1 LNGIRITI
9 TSNNNTVKGVF
20 MRPPKYLMLVTTLAM
35 LVLSA
40 CAPIRPLPG
49 GATTPMAAPMGAAAA
64 NPLAG
69 TSWIL
74 TELDGQAP
82 LADATVTLRFEADGS
97 AGGSDGCNNYF
108 TTYTVDGD
116 AISFGVG
123 GSTMMAC
130 PEPIMT
136 QAAAYQT
143 ALASAAAFAVADG
156 VLTLSNADGAPVA
169 VFAAQSS
176 ELAGSAWDVTNYNNG
191 REAVVGVLADTGLTV
206 VFGDDG
212 TIGGS
217 AGCNNFRGGYTV
229 DGNTIAIGPLATTRM
244 MCPTPEGV
252 MEQEAEFVAAL
263 ESAATYRIDGNQLEL
278 RTADD
283 ALAVWMVRAEPEA
296 AAASK
301 AAVTGAVTY
310 LVRTA
315 LPEDAVVTVSIH
327 NKQLADAP
335 PAMTLLGEQVIAT
348 EGSQVPIAYAVEY
361 DPAAV
366 QEGALYAIGARIN
379 DSAGTLLFVS
389 TTVNP
394 VITQGNPTENVEI
407 LVEPVQ

>member
-1 LNGIRITI
+1 
-9 TSNNNTVKGVF
+9 
-20 MRPPKYLMLVTTLAM
+20 MRQPKYLLLVATFAM
-35 LVLSA
+35 LLLSA

-49 GATTPMAAPMGAAAA
+49 GAAAPMGAPAT

-69 TSWIL
+69 TSWLL

-116 AISFGVG
+116 AIAFGVG

-143 ALASAAAFAVADG
+143 ALSSAVTFMVADG
-156 VLTLSNADGAPVA
+156 VLMLHNADGAAVA

-176 ELAGSAWDVTNYNNG
+176 DLAGSAWDVTNYNNG
-191 REAVVGVLADTGLTV
+191 REAVVSLLADTTLTA
-206 VFGDDG
+206 VFGADG
-212 TIGGS
+212 TISGS
-217 AGCNNFRGGYTV
+217 AGCNNFSGSYTS
-229 DGNTIAIGPLATTRM
+229 DGAGVIAIGSLATTRK
-244 MCPTPEGV
+244 MCPTPEGI
-252 MEQEAEFVAAL
+252 MAQEAEFLAAL
-263 ESAATYRIDGNQLEL
+263 ESAATYRIDGANLEM

-283 ALAVWMVRAEPEA
+283 ALAVRMVRAQAVADA
-296 AAASK
+296 AGA

-310 LVRTA
+310 RVRMA
-315 LPEDAVVTVSIH
+315 LPDDAVVTVSIH

-335 PAMTLLGEQVIAT
+335 PEMTLLGEQVIAT
-348 EGSQVPIAYAVEY
+348 AGSQVPIAYAVEY

-366 QEGALYAIGARIN
+366 QEGALYSIGARIN

>member
-1 LNGIRITI
+1 
-9 TSNNNTVKGVF
+9 
-20 MRPPKYLMLVTTLAM
+20 MRQPKYLVLVATLAM
-35 LVLSA
+35 LVLAA

-49 GATTPMAAPMGAAAA
+49 GATAPMGAPMGAAEA

-69 TSWIL
+69 TSWML

-130 PEPIMT
+130 PEPVMT
-136 QAAAYQT
+136 QASAYQA
-143 ALASAAAFAVADG
+143 ALSSAVTFMMADG
-156 VLTLSNADGAPVA
+156 MLMLHNADGAAVA

-176 ELAGSAWDVTNYNNG
+176 DLAGSAWDVTNYNNG
-191 REAVVGVLADTGLTV
+191 REAVVSVLADTVLTV
-206 VFGDDG
+206 AVGDDG
-212 TIGGS
+212 SISGS

-229 DGNTIAIGPLATTRM
+229 DGNLIAIGPLATTRM

-263 ESAATYRIDGNQLEL
+263 ESSATYRIDGNQLEL

-296 AAASK
+296 AAGASM

-335 PAMTLLGEQVIAT
+335 PEMTLLGEQVIAT
-348 EGSQVPIAYAVEY
+348 EGSQVPIAFAVEY

-366 QEGALYAIGARIN
+366 QEGALYSIGARIN
-379 DSAGTLLFVS
+379 DSSGALLFVS